1 MGRKVKVRS
10 RQEIQLSMLRV
21 AQKVTRQFPKVFRY
35 TEQNEKVN
43 SQKGAFFL
51 HTVFSPDKNHVLF
64 HALFMTHSASN
75 SEFM

>member
-1 MGRKVKVRS
+1 MGRKVKAIRRLGS

-21 AQKVTRQFPKVFRY
+21 AQKVTRRFPKVFRY

-51 HTVFSPDKNHVLF
+51 HIVFSPDIKITSYS
-64 HALFMTHSASN
+64 MYYS
-75 SEFM
+75 